1 MPEPTYT
8 ITERAGS
15 LEIKIELPLVDS
27 ASEIDAY
34 AESQQ
39 LEVSVEGLYALCLP
53 LDNEVSEDDLC
64 CKWSKQSRTLT
75 VTFPIVVPPQPAV
88 HQSSDHSSAEEL
100 KEPESA
106 EKAEVEA
113 AGEAEAVAVVGLEGF
128 AGGSEGWKHSTA
140 AGVPIAAY
148 CQINSHIRC
157 SDASRGASAARLG
170 TS

>member
-1 MPEPTYT
+1 MEPEFEEEQTYT

-15 LEIKIELPLVDS
+15 LEIKIELPLVNS

-39 LEVSVEGLYALCLP
+39 LKVSVEGLYALCLP

-64 CKWSKQSRTLT
+64 CKWSKQNRTLT

-88 HQSSDHSSAEEL
+88 HQSSDQSSAEEL

-106 EKAEVEA
+106 EKAEVESA
-113 AGEAEAVAVVGLEGF
+113 SCSHVRAVTVTLC
-128 AGGSEGWKHSTA
+128 HSA
-140 AGVPIAAY
+140 S
-148 CQINSHIRC
+148 QILR
-157 SDASRGASAARLG
+157 
-170 TS
+170 